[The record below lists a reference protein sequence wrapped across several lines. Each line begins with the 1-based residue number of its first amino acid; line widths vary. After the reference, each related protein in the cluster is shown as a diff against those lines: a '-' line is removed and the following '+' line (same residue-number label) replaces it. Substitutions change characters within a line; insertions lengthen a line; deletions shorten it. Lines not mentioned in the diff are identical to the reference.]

1 MATNLAIHL
10 AKRPTGEIIPGT
22 TFTHKTTPAPTAADL
37 KDGQIL
43 VEVLY
48 LSLDPALR
56 PQLDGKLLP
65 LSFPL
70 QGFVCVQS
78 C

>member
-1 MATNLAIHL
+1 MPPTNLAIHL
-10 AKRPTGEIIPGT
+10 AERPTGEIIPGT
-22 TFTHKTTPAPTAADL
+22 TFVHKETPAPTGANL

-56 PQLDGKLLP
+56 AQLNGKLPPP
-65 LSFPL
+65 LFL
-70 QGFVCVQS
+70 LLLF
-78 C
+78 